1 MGNNLTDDLEVL
13 LQLALPYK
21 DLLKEYCTLALQPTL
36 QDSGANR
43 LEEILQQAQSE
54 PPLDFLIDEADH
66 ILAHELGLIKKEFI
80 QHQQQ
85 ELKKSLDRLWC
96 ERLLQNISDRQR
108 SEAIQK
114 YLRDKGFY
122 TGAIDGKIGPQTHT
136 ALKLLKQ
143 ENNFDEE
150 TSQLIDAAI
159 QSACKR

>member
-21 DLLKEYCTLALQPTL
+21 DLLKEYCTLASQPTL
-36 QDSGANR
+36 QESGANR

-54 PPLDFLIDEADH
+54 PVLDFLIDEADH
-66 ILAHELGLIKKEFI
+66 ILGHELGLIKEEFI

-85 ELKKSLDRLWC
+85 ELKKCLDRLWC
-96 ERLLQNISDRQR
+96 ERLLQNISSRKR

-114 YLRDKGFY
+114 YLQDKGFY
-122 TGAIDGKIGPQTHT
+122 TGAIDGKIGPRTYS

-143 ENNFDEE
+143 ENNLDEE
-150 TSQLIDAAI
+150 TTQLLDAAI
-159 QSACKR
+159 QSAY